1 MSRVLNILVEGPT
14 EKDFVSNLVYPYF
27 FANGISNIRIITI
40 ETRPGYKGGDVRY
53 EARYKSNILKI
64 LRGQEE
70 LLVTSLIDYYRLRT
84 DFPKYNESRVL
95 PTPQQRVSLIEQ
107 GCREDIMD
115 KRFIPYI
122 QLHEFETLLF
132 SNTKGFEELFPDLPR
147 ANKRELIE
155 TVRNFQN
162 PELINDRPE
171 FAPSV
176 RLTKLIPEYQKP
188 LYGNMIALVN
198 GFDSIM
204 DKCPRFKNW
213 IETLIN
219 RMKE

>member
-14 EKDFVSNLVYPYF
+14 EKDFVSNLMYPYF
-27 FANGISNIRIITI
+27 FENGISNIRIITI
-40 ETRPGYKGGDVRY
+40 ETRPGYKSGDVRY

-84 DFPKYNESRVL
+84 DFPKYNESLVL
-95 PTPQQRVSLIEQ
+95 PTPQQRVELIEQ
-107 GCREDIMD
+107 GCLEDIID

-132 SNTKGFEELFPDLPR
+132 SNTKGFEELFPDLQR

-155 TVRNFQN
+155 TVRNFPN

-198 GFDSIM
+198 GFDSII